1 MRALCEM
8 NETRHRKSH
17 TVGFHLGKIPRR
29 VKPRE
34 TEGKMVLPEAG
45 RRESAFD
52 GSEFP
57 CCKMKSLLG
66 WW

>member
-1 MRALCEM
+1 M
-8 NETRHRKSH
+8 
-17 TVGFHLGKIPRR
+17 GKIPRR

-57 CCKMKSLLG
+57 FYKMKSLLG